1 DLSFRLHARYPVVIE
16 FHIYPI
22 DIYHQKTDDDFI
34 GTLNIYEINAHS
46 ITLESTSSILLF
58 VYVRSTHTSKYTLI
72 SRSSVP
78 TGFIGFAGNKGGV
91 GIRFRFYETDIRFIN
106 SHSAS
111 GDG

>member
-1 DLSFRLHARYPVVIE
+1 CLV
-16 FHIYPI
+16 
-22 DIYHQKTDDDFI
+22 
-34 GTLNIYEINAHS
+34 
-46 ITLESTSSILLF
+46 F
-58 VYVRSTHTSKYTLI
+58 VRQTHPPTYTLI

-78 TGFIGFAGNKGGV
+78 TGFIGFAVNKGGD

>member
-46 ITLESTSSILLF
+46 ITLESTSSTFVSEIKTIL
-58 VYVRSTHTSKYTLI
+58 K
-72 SRSSVP
+72 
-78 TGFIGFAGNKGGV
+78 
-91 GIRFRFYETDIRFIN
+91 
-106 SHSAS
+106 
-111 GDG
+111 